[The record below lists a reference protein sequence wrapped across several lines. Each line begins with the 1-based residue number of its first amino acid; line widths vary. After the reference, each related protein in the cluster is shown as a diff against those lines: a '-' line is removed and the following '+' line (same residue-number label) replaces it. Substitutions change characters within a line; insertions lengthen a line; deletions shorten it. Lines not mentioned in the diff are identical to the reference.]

1 MLFIFFGIAIS
12 IIVIGLIIA
21 ITVDFGLDGIGGVIT
36 GVGTA
41 LAVIWFIA
49 ILIVVG
55 IYNATKTTALNKI
68 AVYQEQNDICL
79 AQLEP
84 LVDKYITFE
93 KDVVTSIVPSSEKLL
108 LLNSAYPELK
118 SDQFVQT
125 QINTILN
132 NQTRIRD
139 YKLSLANLDS
149 YKLWIFMGGIHEP
162 DGNIQNSK
170 Q

>member
-1 MLFIFFGIAIS
+1 MLVIFFGIAVVA
-12 IIVIGLIIA
+12 IVIGLIIA
-21 ITVDFGLDGIGGVIT
+21 SKVDGGLDGIGGLIAGLGAVFT
-36 GVGTA
+36 
-41 LAVIWFIA
+41 VIWFIVL
-49 ILIVVG
+49 LIVVG
-55 IYNATKTTALNKI
+55 RYNATRSTALNKI
-68 AVYQEQNDICL
+68 AVYQEQNDVCL

-84 LVDKYITFE
+84 LVDKYVTFE
-93 KDVVTSIVPSSEKLL
+93 KDVVTSVAPSSEKLL

-118 SDQFVQT
+118 SEQFVQT

-132 NQTRIRD
+132 NQAKIRD

-170 Q
+170 